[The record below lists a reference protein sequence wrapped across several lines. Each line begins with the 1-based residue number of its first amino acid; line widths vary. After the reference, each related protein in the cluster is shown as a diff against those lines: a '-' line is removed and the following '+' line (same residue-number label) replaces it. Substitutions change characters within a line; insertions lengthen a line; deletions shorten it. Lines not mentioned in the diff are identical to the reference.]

1 MRFAS
6 FLLVMALAGCSS
18 LMKSGSDDT
27 ADQPEESQ
35 QPLAAET
42 EAETGPDDSA
52 DADLDAETKG
62 LFKHGLILLKSKRY
76 DQALKHWII
85 MSERFPD
92 YPGVWVNLGL
102 SQYQTGDFEGSKSSI
117 DQALVLNS
125 EFCPAFQAMGPVARE
140 LGDFTLA
147 EQSYSKAIQCS
158 APNPDLHY
166 NLGILYDLYMRQ
178 YGKALL
184 QYRTAQQ
191 LNKKEDPLLSIWI
204 QDLDKRIKNTQA
216 QEAAAEAASQPSE
229 APTQQTNPEPAA
241 AADLEGDS

>member
-1 MRFAS
+1 MLVRFAS
-6 FLLVMALAGCSS
+6 FLLVMVLAGCSS
-18 LMKSGSDDT
+18 LMKSDGEDN
-27 ADQPEESQ
+27 ADQPEETQ
-35 QPLAAET
+35 QQVAAET

-76 DQALKHWII
+76 DQAVKHWII
-85 MSERFPD
+85 MSERFPE

-158 APNPDLHY
+158 VPNPDLHY

-191 LNKKEDPLLSIWI
+191 LNKKEDPLLTIWI

-216 QEAAAEAASQPSE
+216 QEAAAAAEAASQPSE
-229 APTQQTNPEPAA
+229 APTQQPAA
-241 AADLEGDS
+241 AADSEGDS